1 MRSSRSQ
8 TPSVEYETIEEV
20 GEQLDPALVS
30 RELGLP
36 TIQAEIET
44 SQHIDHEQEIGLS
57 R

>member
-1 MRSSRSQ
+1 MRSSRAQ
-8 TPSVEYETIEEV
+8 TPSVEYETLEEI
-20 GEQLDPALVS
+20 GEQLDPALVL

-44 SQHIDHEQEIGLS
+44 SQHIEHGHEIGLS